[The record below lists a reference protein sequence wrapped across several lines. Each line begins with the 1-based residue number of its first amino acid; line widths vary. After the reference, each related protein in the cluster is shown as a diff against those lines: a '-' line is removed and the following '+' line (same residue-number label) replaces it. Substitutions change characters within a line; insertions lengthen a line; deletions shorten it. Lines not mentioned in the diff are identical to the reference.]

1 MNMVIKQ
8 TNKMKKMDIT
18 DSVENLCAEVQNQQN
33 MKKLAMISRGEL
45 VVSEEFSKFLVEE
58 YEHQN
63 KAFEKFSAFL
73 LINVQIDSRSNNLHY
88 LSVQPSQSSITSI
101 LSAILQEF
109 FIQAN
114 EILSDKGT
122 VGTDKSFYNKD
133 HTRNGTAVYVKLRG
147 WENVSCASTC
157 QQGKQ

>member
-73 LINVQIDSRSNNLHY
+73 LINVQIDSIDENNPRSNNLHY

-109 FIQAN
+109 FIQAIKFSVTKVQL
-114 EILSDKGT
+114 EQTK
-122 VGTDKSFYNKD
+122 
-133 HTRNGTAVYVKLRG
+133 
-147 WENVSCASTC
+147 ASTIKII
-157 QQGKQ
+157 QETVQLFMLN